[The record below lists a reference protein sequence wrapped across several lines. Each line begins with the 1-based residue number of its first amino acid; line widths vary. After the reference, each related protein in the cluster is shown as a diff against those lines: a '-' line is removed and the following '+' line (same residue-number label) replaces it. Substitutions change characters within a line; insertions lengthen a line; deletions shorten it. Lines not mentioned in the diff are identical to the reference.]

1 MSAASWPFKSTVPVP
16 WIPDAVSGLLL
27 LAAALVVMLFVVRD
41 RKTKRDGMY
50 LLLFF
55 VAVTL
60 ARIGRVF
67 FALAEGEDR
76 LRRGGEAAA
85 KAARNEVREAYSDAV
100 WIEKEAVL

>member
-16 WIPDAVSGLLL
+16 WIPDALSGTLF
-27 LAAALVVMLFVVRD
+27 LAAVSVLMMFVIRD
-41 RKTKRDGMY
+41 QKTKRDGMY

-60 ARIGRVF
+60 VRIGRVF
-67 FALAEGEDR
+67 FALAEGENR